1 MQRACALMGSGNA
14 PGQEVIRD
22 GHNGILVDCFN
33 PRDIADAVNQL
44 LRDRKLA
51 KELGQQA
58 RKDALAHY
66 SLERCL
72 PRQLELI
79 DLVASRALGR

>member
-1 MQRACALMGSGNA
+1 
-14 PGQEVIRD
+14 
-22 GHNGILVDCFN
+22 VD
-33 PRDIADAVNQL
+33 QL

-58 RKDALAHY
+58 RKDALARY

-79 DLVASRALGR
+79 DLVASGAIGR